1 MSPPWANIFHLDS
14 KGLEVACGAAVV
26 WQVRDLLVHRDQQ
39 PNLVCLLRPFGGE
52 SAVCVRVC
60 ESPIALCLYFRIS
73 HIPFLSLSNS
83 VRFHVFEV
91 FAGFCIGSLYDEV
104 EVKWEQL

>member
-26 WQVRDLLVHRDQQ
+26 WQVRDLLVHKDQQ

-73 HIPFLSLSNS
+73 HIPFLSLTALDSMYLKCLLAFVLVAYMMRS
-83 VRFHVFEV
+83 R
-91 FAGFCIGSLYDEV
+91 
-104 EVKWEQL
+104 

>member
-26 WQVRDLLVHRDQQ
+26 WRVRDLLVHRDQQ
-39 PNLVCLLRPFGGE
+39 PNLVRLLRPFGGE

-60 ESPIALCLYFRIS
+60 VSP
-73 HIPFLSLSNS
+73 LSLFASIS
-83 VRFHVFEV
+83 GFLIFRF
-91 FAGFCIGSLYDEV
+91 SLSLTVLDSMYLKCLLAFV
-104 EVKWEQL
+104 LVAYMMRSR